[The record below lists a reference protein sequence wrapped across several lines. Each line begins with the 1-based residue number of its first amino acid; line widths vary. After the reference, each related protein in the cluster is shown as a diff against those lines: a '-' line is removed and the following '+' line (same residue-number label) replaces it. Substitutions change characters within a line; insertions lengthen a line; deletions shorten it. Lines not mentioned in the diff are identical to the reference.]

1 MQAEDMSI
9 YWNQRKGQ
17 YETNNFYTEDNN
29 TFTRTAD
36 KRLMYTE
43 TDQTEVLTET
53 AETHV
58 PMMSWF
64 GTLVLCAIP
73 GVNIVAMIAMA
84 AGSEAARNV
93 SQLVLLN
100 SDFSA
105 MPKIVAEGRRTIN
118 NLERSASLF
127 LSKPLYRLGSYRF
140 VLFTNCLS
148 FQYSTYVSSK

>member
-73 GVNIVAMIAMA
+73 GVNIVSMIAMA
-84 AGSEAARNV
+84 AGSKDVAKKAFARAMIILTLLMV
-93 SQLVLLN
+93 TLVLVFMALTCDKIDYATMFN
-100 SDFSA
+100 SVVNIGKKL
-105 MPKIVAEGRRTIN
+105 MLIIQRT
-118 NLERSASLF
+118 
-127 LSKPLYRLGSYRF
+127 
-140 VLFTNCLS
+140 V
-148 FQYSTYVSSK
+148 